1 MNDKALFTAKL
12 IITLAIIA
20 GLCSLALGA
29 DAMTVRLVQ
38 AKGGLNVREA
48 PSMQAKIIYLLDD
61 CETVI
66 VLDRVDGWTLVAKNK
81 GDHQPLGWVCSDYL
95 K

>member
-1 MNDKALFTAKL
+1 MNDKTPFTAKL
-12 IITLAIIA
+12 IIMLAIIA
-20 GLCSLALGA
+20 WICSMALGA

-66 VLDRVDGWTLVAKNK
+66 ELDRAYGWALVAKNK
-81 GDHQPLGWVCSDYL
+81 GSHEALGWACSDYL